1 MVLQS
6 KLFKVA
12 EVQISYNLKFKVS
25 ERPQIRGCEDAY
37 GVLIQQL
44 SKDRI
49 EYLEEFKIILVN
61 RRNRVLGLVDISQGG
76 IHGTLADPKVV
87 FAVALKAG
95 ASGIIL
101 AHNHPSGELEPGVE
115 DIEVTNKLKEGAKIL
130 DMEILDHLIISKNGY
145 YSFQE
150 NGIL

>member
-1 MVLQS
+1 MVQ
-6 KLFKVA
+6 KTLFKVA
-12 EVQISYNLKFKVS
+12 EVQLSFKPKNKIAD
-25 ERPQIRGCEDAY
+25 RPQLRSSEDAY
-37 GVLIQQL
+37 GVLIQQW

-49 EYLEEFKIILVN
+49 EYLEEFKIILIN
-61 RRNRVLGLVDISQGG
+61 RKNRVLGIVDISQSG
-76 IHGTLADPKVV
+76 IHGTLVDPKAV
-87 FAVALKAG
+87 FAIALKAG

-115 DIEVTNKLKEGAKIL
+115 DIEVTKKLKEGAKIL

>member
-1 MVLQS
+1 M
-6 KLFKVA
+6 
-12 EVQISYNLKFKVS
+12 
-25 ERPQIRGCEDAY
+25 
-37 GVLIQQL
+37 LIQQW

-61 RRNRVLGLVDISQGG
+61 RRNRVLGIVDISQGG
-76 IHGTLADPKVV
+76 IRGTLVDPKVV
-87 FAVALKAG
+87 FAIALKAG
-95 ASGIIL
+95 ASGIIF

-115 DIEVTNKLKEGAKIL
+115 DIEVTKKLKEGAKIL

>member
-12 EVQISYNLKFKVS
+12 EVQLAFKPKYKIAD
-25 ERPQIRGCEDAY
+25 RPRIRGCEDAY
-37 GVLIQQL
+37 GVLIQQW

-49 EYLEEFKIILVN
+49 EYLEDFKIILVN
-61 RRNRVLGLVDISQGG
+61 RKNRVLGLVDISQGG
-76 IHGTLADPKVV
+76 IHGTLVDPKVV
-87 FAVALKAG
+87 FAIALKAG

-101 AHNHPSGELEPGVE
+101 SHNHPSGELEPGAE
-115 DIEVTNKLKEGAKIL
+115 DIEVTKKLKEGAKIL
-130 DMEILDHLIISKNGY
+130 DIEILDHLIISKDGY